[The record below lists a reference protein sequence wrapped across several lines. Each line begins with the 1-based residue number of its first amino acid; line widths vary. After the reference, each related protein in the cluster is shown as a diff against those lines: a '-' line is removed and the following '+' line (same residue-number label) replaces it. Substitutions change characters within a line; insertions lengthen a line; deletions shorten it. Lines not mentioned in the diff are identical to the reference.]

1 MYTTGPATVTYEIL
15 VPGKD
20 NGADLKLVPVYE
32 ESGEHTKETVYLK
45 EIVKSKKK

>member
-1 MYTTGPATVTYEIL
+1 MRSWCPARTT
-15 VPGKD
+15 
-20 NGADLKLVPVYE
+20 VYE